1 MAAAGA
7 AGAGAEAGPQL
18 SELESLQL
26 RANKTTDESLESTRR
41 MITLCEESQ
50 GAGIKTIEM
59 LEQQGEQLNRV
70 EQGLDGM
77 GAELKVA
84 EKHLHGMEKWCG
96 ICVCPWNRTAKVKD
110 ADWNNPLSGD
120 TSKVVSSQPGAGRSG
135 NSSVPDNAPQGGYI
149 QRINNDAREDEM
161 EENMQAVGSIL
172 GNLKNMAQDM
182 GDEIGKQN
190 KDLEIIGGKAAKVDV
205 KVQNANTR
213 TEKLLK

>member
-1 MAAAGA
+1 
-7 AGAGAEAGPQL
+7 
-18 SELESLQL
+18 
-26 RANKTTDESLESTRR
+26 
-41 MITLCEESQ
+41 
-50 GAGIKTIEM
+50 
-59 LEQQGEQLNRV
+59 
-70 EQGLDGM
+70 M

-96 ICVCPWNRTAKVKD
+96 ICVCPRNGTAKVND
-110 ADWNNPLSGD
+110 ADWNNPLSSD
-120 TSKVVSSQPGAGRSG
+120 TTKVVSSQPGAGRSG

-190 KDLEIIGGKAAKVDV
+190 KDLERIQSKTEKRTYETE
-205 KVQNANTR
+205 NANLR
-213 TEKLLK
+213 AQKLLK